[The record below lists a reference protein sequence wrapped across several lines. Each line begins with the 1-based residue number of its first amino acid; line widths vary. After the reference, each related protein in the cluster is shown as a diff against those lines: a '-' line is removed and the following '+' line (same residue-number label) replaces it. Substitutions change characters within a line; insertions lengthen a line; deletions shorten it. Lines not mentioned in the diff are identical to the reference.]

1 MKVLVINAGSSSLK
15 YQLIDMETEGV
26 IAKGGCERIGI
37 EGSFLKHKSPKG
49 EVVITQPMPTH
60 KEAISLVLDTLV
72 SKENGVISSMSEIDA
87 VGHRILHSG
96 ESFTS
101 SVVLTDETIAV
112 CDSNSDLGPLHQKA
126 NLTGIA
132 ACRELMPTTPM
143 VGVFDTTFHLTMP
156 DYAYRYAL
164 PTEYYEKYKIRRY
177 GFHGSSHRFVSAEAR
192 KYLGKDDVNIVT
204 CHLGNGSS
212 MCAVKNGKCVDT
224 SMGLTPLAGVP
235 MGTRT
240 GDIDPAVVEYLC
252 DKTGKDV
259 HEVLNIMNKKSGM
272 AGISEVSSDFRD
284 LRAAKNDGDK
294 KAELALNMFVYGVKK
309 YIGAYAAAM
318 GGVDCLVFTAGI
330 GENDANIRAE
340 VCRGLGFLGI
350 EIDEEENK
358 KRVDAPV
365 HEITAKG
372 GKVRVLVIPTN
383 EELVIARDTKEL
395 VFNK

>member
-1 MKVLVINAGSSSLK
+1 
-15 YQLIDMETEGV
+15 METEKP

-37 EGSFLKHKSPKG
+37 DGSFLKHKANGK
-49 EVVITQPMPTH
+49 ETVIESAMPTH
-60 KEAISLVLDTLV
+60 KEAIKLVLDTLV
-72 SKENGVISSMSEIDA
+72 SEEYGVIKSMKEIDA

-101 SVVLTDETIAV
+101 SIILTDETIAV

-132 ACRELMPTTPM
+132 ACRELMPDVAM

-164 PTEYYEKYKIRRY
+164 PNEYYEKYKVRRY
-177 GFHGSSHRFVSAEAR
+177 GFHGSSHRYVSAVAR
-192 KYLGKDDVNIVT
+192 EYLGDGKGEKIVT

-240 GDIDPAVVEYLC
+240 GDIDPACVEYLC

-259 HEVLNIMNKKSGM
+259 KEMLSIFNKKSGV

-284 LRAAKNDGDK
+284 LRAAKAAGNE
-294 KAELALNMFVYGVKK
+294 KAILALNMFVYGVKK
-309 YIGAYAAAM
+309 YIGAYSAAM
-318 GGVDCLVFTAGI
+318 GGIDTLVFTAGI
-330 GENDANIRAE
+330 GENDHDIRRE
-340 VCRGLGFLGI
+340 VCEGLEYLGI
-350 EIDEEENK
+350 KIDEAENE
-358 KRVDAPV
+358 KRLDVPV
-365 HEITAKG
+365 HEITAEG

-395 VFNK
+395 VFGSKA